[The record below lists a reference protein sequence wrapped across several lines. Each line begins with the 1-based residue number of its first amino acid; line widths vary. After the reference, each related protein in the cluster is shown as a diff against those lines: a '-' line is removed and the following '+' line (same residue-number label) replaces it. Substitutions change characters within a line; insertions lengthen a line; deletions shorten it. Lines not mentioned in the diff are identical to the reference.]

1 MDLTLSEDQRFLR
14 DEARRLLASRA
25 GSAQVR
31 SVVESGAG
39 IDADLWTLV
48 AGELGWCAIGVPAE
62 TGGLG
67 LGLTEQMLLLEA
79 AGERLAPLPL
89 WSTTCLAAPLLAGVG
104 SDAARASLLPRIAA
118 GEFPAT
124 LAAGPDLATGVTA
137 RAVPGGYVL
146 DGAVPRVVDLA
157 PDTLVLVPA
166 RLDGHLALFALLP
179 GAGHGI
185 RALSPLDPT
194 RRMGTLALDGLL
206 VPTDARIDAG
216 GIDPLAAEAALAVA
230 LLGLAAEQVG
240 AARGAMDLTL
250 AYIGERV
257 QFGRRIASFQAVKHR
272 CAMLE
277 VDYAEARSLLSGA
290 AAAGPAQRLME
301 ATGARALASD
311 LLMRAAEEAI
321 QLHGGVGFTWEY
333 DPHLYLRRAQASRA
347 LLGAPEAQYARIAA
361 HLLDGVLP

>member
-1 MDLTLSEDQRFLR
+1 MGLTLSEDQRFLR

-25 GSAQVR
+25 GPAQVR
-31 SVVESGAG
+31 AVVDAGAG
-39 IDADLWTLV
+39 IDADLWKLV

-62 TGGLG
+62 ACGLG
-67 LGLTEQMLLLEA
+67 LGPTEQVLVLEA

-89 WSTTCLAAPLLAGVG
+89 WSTTCLAAPLLDATG
-104 SDAARASLLPRIAA
+104 SDAARAALLPRIAA

-124 LAAGPDLATGVTA
+124 LAAGPDLSNGVTA
-137 RAVPGGYVL
+137 RAVAGGYVL
-146 DGAVPRVVDLA
+146 DGAVPQVVDLA

-166 RLDGHLALFALLP
+166 RLDGNLALFALLP

-194 RRMGTLALDGLL
+194 RRMGGLALDGLR
-206 VPTDARIDAG
+206 VPADARIDAG
-216 GIDPLAAEAALAVA
+216 RIDPDAAAAALAVA

-250 AYIGERV
+250 AYIAERV

-277 VDYAEARSLLSGA
+277 VDHAEARSLLLGA
-290 AAAGPAQRLME
+290 AAADPARRLME
-301 ATGARALASD
+301 AAGARALASE
-311 LLMRAAEEAI
+311 LAMRAAEEAI

-347 LLGAPEAQYARIAA
+347 LLGTPEAQYERIAA
-361 HLLDGVLP
+361 HLMGGTLP